1 MPVDKK
7 PATDKT
13 GKHAGRRYSR
23 SFTLS
28 PADYESHSDAY
39 WLKIN
44 TNAVRQ
50 DAVNHGWH
58 PTDDVVQVDTVTSD
72 TAVKLVYSVAVVR
85 AGETT
90 APVKVDQKVSK

>member
-1 MPVDKK
+1 MASQKY
-7 PATDKT
+7 A
-13 GKHAGRRYSR
+13 R

-28 PADYESHSDAY
+28 PADYETHDVKY
-39 WLKIN
+39 WLAVN

-58 PTDDVVQVDTVTSD
+58 PTGDVTQVDTVTSD
-72 TAVKLVYSVAVVR
+72 TAVKLVYSVPVVR

-90 APVKVDQKVSK
+90 APVKVHQDQKVSK